1 MNPTHKATLIANRHH
16 YDTLIQAGYV
26 AHLDYAT
33 KIALRDAIAAEFIP
47 GYNTNLNCS
56 PCVAEMV
63 KVAYEHFDKV
73 EFIKHETFPKHGE

>member
-1 MNPTHKATLIANRHH
+1 MNPKHKATLEANKHH
-16 YDTLIQAGYV
+16 SVTLKEAGYV

-33 KIALRDAIAAEFIP
+33 KLAIRVAISDEFIP

-63 KVAYEHFDKV
+63 KLAYEHYDKQT
-73 EFIKHETFPKHGE
+73 FIKHETFPKHG